1 MLPQILQ
8 QLNRNNAGKI
18 QQMAQILKGNPVG
31 MLQNMPQ
38 YQQAMQLIQQSGGN
52 AQEAFYKLAQQR
64 GVDPNT
70 ILNALR

>member
-8 QLNRNNAGKI
+8 QLNRNSAGQI
-18 QQMAQILKGNPVG
+18 QQMAQILKGNPFG

-52 AQEAFYKLAQQR
+52 AQAAFYKLAQQR

>member
-8 QLNRNNAGKI
+8 QLNRNSAGQI

-52 AQEAFYKLAQQR
+52 AQAAFYKLAQQR

>member
-8 QLNRNNAGKI
+8 QLNRINVGQI
-18 QQMAQILKGNPVG
+18 QQMAQMLKGNPIG

-38 YQQAMQLIQQSGGN
+38 YKQVMDLVQQSGGDPK
-52 AQEAFYKLAQQR
+52 AAFYKLAQQR
-64 GVDPNT
+64 GIDPNE